1 MQVKEFAMRRIVL
14 TLVGLGMF
22 FCGTNV
28 AMAHGYVHH
37 GHGPA
42 HGHQAFYRGGYYGGW
57 GVGYAPVPIYGSYG
71 SGSGYDGY
79 SYGNYGYAYPQAGF
93 GVAGRNFSLWFQQ

>member
-1 MQVKEFAMRRIVL
+1 MQVKEIAMRRIVL

-22 FCGTNV
+22 LCGTNV
-28 AMAHGYVHH
+28 AMAHGYSHH
-37 GHGPA
+37 GHGA
-42 HGHQAFYRGGYYGGW
+42 AYGHHAYYGGHGGW

-71 SGSGYDGY
+71 CGNGYAG
-79 SYGNYGYAYPQAGF
+79 YGYGGYGYGYPPAGI